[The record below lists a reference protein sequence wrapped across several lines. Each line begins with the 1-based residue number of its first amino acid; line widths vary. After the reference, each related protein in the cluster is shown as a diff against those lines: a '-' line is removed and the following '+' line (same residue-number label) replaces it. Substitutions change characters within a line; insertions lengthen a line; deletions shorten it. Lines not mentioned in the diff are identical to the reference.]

1 MTIMCD
7 SKSAIY
13 ISNNAVFHERTK
25 HVESDYHFVR
35 EDIIRGYVKPFHVA
49 SKDQL
54 ADILTK
60 ALGKKEFDVFLHKLG
75 FKNLYVPT

>member
-7 SKSAIY
+7 SKLAIC
-13 ISNNAVFHERTK
+13 ISNNAIFHERTK
-25 HVESDYHFVR
+25 HVELDCHCVR
-35 EDIIRGYVKPFHVA
+35 DDIVRGYVKPFHVA

-54 ADILTK
+54 ADILMK

-75 FKNLYVPT
+75 IQNLYVPT